1 MIYLDNNATTKVA
14 PEVREAMEPFYSET
28 FGNPS
33 SLHSF
38 GKEVRRCVEE
48 ARDDVARLMG
58 AAHGREIVFTSGG
71 TESNNTAICSA
82 LKSVPSR
89 KTIVTTEVEHS
100 SVRVLVQ
107 RLGTEGYHVISV
119 NVTPAGALDLN
130 ALENALTG
138 DVAMASIM
146 WANNETGVLFDLEQ
160 VAQIVK
166 QKGILLH
173 VDGVQAVGKIPVDL
187 ARVPIDFL
195 SFSAHKFH
203 GPKGAG
209 ALYVRDRTPFYPHLV
224 GGRQERDRRAGTEN
238 VAGIIGLSRALEL
251 AVSHVKTDATRVAS
265 LRDRLE
271 SALASQ
277 IAESFV
283 NGKSESRIPNTTNI
297 TIPGI
302 ESETFL
308 IRLSERG
315 IAASSGSACL
325 TGAVE
330 PSHVLAAMGRSRQEA
345 LGSVRF
351 SLSRYTTSEDIDFTI
366 GVVPKLVRELR
377 EFNQTG
383 TVV

>member
-71 TESNNTAICSA
+71 TESNNTAIYSA

-119 NVTPAGALDLN
+119 NVTPTGALDLN

-138 DVAMASIM
+138 DVAMAAIM
-146 WANNETGVLFDLEQ
+146 CANNETGVLFDLER

>member
-14 PEVREAMEPFYSET
+14 PEVRDAMEPFYSET

-119 NVTPAGALDLN
+119 NVTPTGALDLN

-146 WANNETGVLFDLEQ
+146 WANNETGVLFDLER

>member
-71 TESNNTAICSA
+71 TESNNTAIYSA
-82 LKSVPSR
+82 LKSVPNQ

-119 NVTPAGALDLN
+119 NVTPTGALDLN

-251 AVSHVKTDATRVAS
+251 AVSHVKTDATRVTS

>member
-14 PEVREAMEPFYSET
+14 PEVRDAMEPFYSET

-71 TESNNTAICSA
+71 TESNNTAIYSA

-119 NVTPAGALDLN
+119 NVTPTGALDLN

>member
-119 NVTPAGALDLN
+119 NVTPTGALDLN